1 MIEPRSESFFQ
12 CKCKMSFCEQFM
24 ETLRMCQA
32 ELGWVTSEG
41 QSLCG
46 LVIILDRGVG
56 RTEINVK
63 ENPVLR

>member
-1 MIEPRSESFFQ
+1 
-12 CKCKMSFCEQFM
+12 
-24 ETLRMCQA
+24 
-32 ELGWVTSEG
+32 VTSEG

>member
-1 MIEPRSESFFQ
+1 
-12 CKCKMSFCEQFM
+12 M